1 LGNQVE
7 TSSVT
12 RATLHHRRSVAKLTP
27 QQLTDLREAFRAAM
41 RVQDDRGFWYFAG
54 WHGVPFNWCEH
65 HTELFLPWH
74 RAYLYYFELALHEQ
88 VPGVSLP
95 WWDWTTMSKIP
106 SAYTVKT
113 AGGRQNPL
121 LVRKVEV
128 YRSGQSS
135 DVPERTPGAAPVPSL
150 PYKTRWDNAMKATS
164 FGDFQQRIERIH
176 DDVHVWVGGIMGDI
190 TWAAY
195 DPLFYAHHVMIDR
208 AWRIW
213 QHRHPGALPRSG
225 LLDVALRPNGLKVR
239 DTLDVKQLGYDYAGT
254 ASHAPG
260 TVP

>member
-1 LGNQVE
+1 
-7 TSSVT
+7 
-12 RATLHHRRSVAKLTP
+12 
-27 QQLTDLREAFRAAM
+27 
-41 RVQDDRGFWYFAG
+41 
-54 WHGVPFNWCEH
+54 
-65 HTELFLPWH
+65 
-74 RAYLYYFELALHEQ
+74 
-88 VPGVSLP
+88 
-95 WWDWTTMSKIP
+95 MSKIP

-135 DVPERTPGAAPVPSL
+135 DAPERTPGAAPVPSL

-164 FGDFQQRIERIH
+164 FGEFQQRIERIH